1 MNYST
6 IKGMKALHIIF
17 LFAVAVLFAACSS
30 TEDATTEK
38 PSAPTGKKTYTMTI
52 NANKHGDTR
61 VLTLDGNTL
70 NSSWAQGEVVTVYNV
85 TKSADLTGTL
95 VAQGSGINTTLKG
108 SLTGTI
114 DNGDELKLK
123 FLSPNYDSQTGTL
136 EYIAANCDYAEA
148 TVIVANVEGGN
159 ITTAETASFTNQQAI
174 VRFILKNSGGTSI
187 SASSLTVSNNTN
199 SYTITPASATSEIYV
214 AIPGF
219 SNNIFTLTAS
229 VGGSTYDY
237 AKSEVTFENS
247 SFYSINVKLSEC
259 IDMASVTT
267 DHAGKVIGADGK
279 VYSHVRCATAAGTT
293 ASAMIGYVGN
303 RNGAY
308 GSAYS
313 SEYNHGLAIS
323 LSNVKQ
329 NGDEG
334 SEKMGPASAK
344 TAASSYKRTRPS
356 NCSAWFLA
364 SKTQWSNIISTFGYA
379 VLRDKF
385 GTVGGSNLYS
395 GSYWSSTDG
404 TQDSSNTWSYSF
416 HDNSHKW
423 SEGRSD
429 QTAYVRSFFAF

>member
-1 MNYST
+1 
-6 IKGMKALHIIF
+6 MKALRIVY
-17 LFAVAVLFAACSS
+17 LFVIAAISAACSS
-30 TEDATTEK
+30 TDDAVTDN
-38 PSAPTGKKTYTMTI
+38 PSGPTGSKTYTMTI
-52 NANKHGDTR
+52 SANKHGDTR
-61 VLTLDGNTL
+61 ALTLDGNTL
-70 NSSWAQGEVVTVYNV
+70 NSVWAQGEVVTVYNV

-95 VAQGSGINTTLKG
+95 VAQVSGVNTTLKG

-148 TVIVANVEGGN
+148 TVTVASVEGGN

-199 SYTITPASATSEIYV
+199 SYTITPASPTSEIYV

-237 AKSEVTFENS
+237 AKSEVTFDNS

-259 IDMASVTT
+259 IDLASVTT

-293 ASAMIGYVGN
+293 ASAMIGYVGDK
-303 RNGAY
+303 NGYWGTA
-308 GSAYS
+308 GASYS

-323 LSNVKQ
+323 LTHVGK
-329 NGDEG
+329 NGE
-334 SEKMGPASAK
+334 EKYESMNPA
-344 TAASSYKRTRPS
+344 TASSAAANYQRARPANS
-356 NCSAWFLA
+356 SSWFLA
-364 SKTQWSNIISTFGYA
+364 SQNQWNQVMGSRS
-379 VLRDKF
+379 KF
-385 GTVGGSNLYS
+385 GTVGGENLYQT
-395 GSYWSSTDG
+395 YWSCSSG
-404 TQDSSNTWSYSF
+404 TSDSRNTMAYSFSSNIW
-416 HDNSHKW
+416 K
-423 SEGRSD
+423 EGTST
-429 QTAYVRSFFAF
+429 QTAYARAFFAF